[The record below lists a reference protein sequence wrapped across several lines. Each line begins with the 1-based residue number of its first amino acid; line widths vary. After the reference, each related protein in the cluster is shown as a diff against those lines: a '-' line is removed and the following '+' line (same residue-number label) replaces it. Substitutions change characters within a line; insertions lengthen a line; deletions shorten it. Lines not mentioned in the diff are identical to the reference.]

1 MENFNAKRFVQT
13 LKWSAM
19 DSKKEIITNLSILF
33 AFFLVPMLLNIIFS
47 LDAPASV
54 VTDSLKITSNFIQI
68 GLSFYITFA
77 GSWIFNNMKTKQQR
91 ITFKMLPASDLEK
104 FLARLFYVT
113 VFWTL
118 SAMVVYVVADLVRML
133 ICLMVYQDYLFS
145 STARIFDDI
154 SSSLANTPFQQD
166 KINGLLFF
174 FVSSLWQHSFFTL
187 GGTVFRRRPL
197 AFAMLTALFIM
208 MTCFFLGFYALSFYE
223 IDVIKLHIAQMVNV
237 LLAIGFVWAL
247 FHYWLSYRIFRRM
260 QVINNKWLNL

>member
-13 LKWSAM
+13 LKWSAL
-19 DSKKEIITNLSILF
+19 DSKKEITTNLSILF
-33 AFFLVPMLLNIIFS
+33 AFFLVPMLLNIVFGFEN
-47 LDAPASV
+47 PASV
-54 VTDSLKITSNFIQI
+54 RAESLKITNSFITL
-68 GLSFYITFA
+68 GFTFYITF
-77 GSWIFNNMKTKQQR
+77 GGCWIFNNMKTKQQR

-118 SAMVVYVVADLVRML
+118 SALVVYVVADLVRML
-133 ICLMVYQDYLFS
+133 ICLITYQDYIFS
-145 STARIFDDI
+145 STAMIFDEI
-154 SSSLANTPFQQD
+154 SSSLDSITFQQD

-187 GGTVFRRRPL
+187 GGTVFRRKPL
-197 AFAMLTALFIM
+197 AFAMLTAMFIM
-208 MTCFFLGFYALSFYE
+208 MVGFFVGFYALTFY
-223 IDVIKLHIAQMVNV
+223 DLDLIKQNVANMVNV
-237 LLAIGFVWAL
+237 LLAIGFAWAL